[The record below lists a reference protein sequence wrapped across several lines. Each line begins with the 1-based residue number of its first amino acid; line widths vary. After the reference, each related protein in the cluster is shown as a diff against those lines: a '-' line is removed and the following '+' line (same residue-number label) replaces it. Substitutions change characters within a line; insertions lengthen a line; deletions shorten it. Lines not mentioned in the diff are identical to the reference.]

1 MKSKFQLALVAIMA
15 TATTALVPLAV
26 RGQSST
32 TTSGCTGNI
41 PDHLPAGTL
50 ATMAYQGFLEKQGIP
65 SSAALKTGIES
76 GKVTARQIVEAAIAG
91 CLFSDKYNL
100 SENQGYI
107 GNVNL
112 QLRSLMIQ

>member
-1 MKSKFQLALVAIMA
+1 MKSKFQLALVAIMV

-41 PDHLPAGTL
+41 PNYLPAGRL
-50 ATMAYQGFLEKQGIP
+50 ATLAYQGFLEKQGIP

-76 GKVTARQIVEAAIAG
+76 GRVTARQIVEAAIAG
-91 CLFSDKYNL
+91 CLFSDEYNL
-100 SENQGYI
+100 SKNDKYI
-107 GNVNL
+107 GDVNR
-112 QLRSLMIQ
+112 QLRGLMVQ